1 MSSENNNVY
10 RMGSKNITNIHKKLH
25 NACNHASG
33 VKKASKVK
41 GMPFNP
47 LLHDDVQRVAME
59 ALLKNGLYPTCNYIT
74 DVTDRFV
81 IVTCTMRITDIDD
94 PASFV
99 VIEGCTAMGGLDK
112 YGTGQ
117 AMSYSKKYA
126 FLNALNLKT
135 GLDLEDG
142 YNAKPFE
149 QNSVEQSSEPT
160 YLDDEIDVEE
170 IINRIKQTKSRKQLD
185 IVKNEV
191 RSVVNH
197 LKNNNFKAYEQI
209 RDESS
214 KHEATLES
222 NAKVYK
228 KAIESLEQNRPNNNQ
243 S

>member
-1 MSSENNNVY
+1 MSSKNNVY
-10 RMGSKNITNIHKKLH
+10 RMGNNNMTNIHKKLH
-25 NACNHASG
+25 SACNHASS
-33 VKKASKVK
+33 VKKASKN
-41 GMPFNP
+41 GAPFNP

-59 ALLKNGLYPTCNYIT
+59 ALLKNNLYPTCNYIT
-74 DVTDRFV
+74 DVTEKFV

-99 VIEGCTAMGGLDK
+99 VIDGCTAMSGLDK

-135 GLDLEDG
+135 GMDLEDG

-149 QNSVEQSSEPT
+149 QNSSEPSVEPT
-160 YLDDEIDVEE
+160 YMDDEVDVEE
-170 IINRIKQTKSRKQLD
+170 IVNLILQTKTEKQLAS
-185 IVKNEV
+185 VKGQV

-197 LKNNNFKAYEQI
+197 LKKNNFKAYEQI
-209 RDESS
+209 RDLSS
-214 KHEATLES
+214 KHEATL
-222 NAKVYK
+222 
-228 KAIESLEQNRPNNNQ
+228 NNNQ

>member
-10 RMGSKNITNIHKKLH
+10 RMGNKNMTNIHKKLH

-47 LLHDDVQRVAME
+47 LLHDDVQRVAMD

-74 DVTDRFV
+74 DVTDKFV

-99 VIEGCTAMGGLDK
+99 VIDGCTAMGGLDK

-135 GLDLEDG
+135 GMDLEDG

-149 QNSVEQSSEPT
+149 QNSSEPSVEPT
-160 YLDDEIDVEE
+160 YMDDEVDVEE
-170 IINRIKQTKSRKQLD
+170 IINLILQSKTEKQFTT
-185 IVKNEV
+185 VKNQV

-197 LKNNNFKAYEQI
+197 LKKNNFKAYEQI
-209 RDESS
+209 RDVSS
-214 KHEATLES
+214 KHEATL
-222 NAKVYK
+222 
-228 KAIESLEQNRPNNNQ
+228 NNNQ

>member
-10 RMGSKNITNIHKKLH
+10 RMGTNNMSNIHKKLH
-25 NACNHASG
+25 NACNHAKS
-33 VKKASKVK
+33 VQKANKVK

-47 LLHDDVQRVAME
+47 LLHDDVQRVAMD
-59 ALLKNGLYPTCNYIT
+59 ALLKNNLYPTCNYIT

-94 PASFV
+94 PKSFI
-99 VIEGCTAMGGLDK
+99 VIDGCTAMGGLDK

-135 GLDLEDG
+135 GMDLEDG
-142 YNAKPFE
+142 YNAKPFQ

-160 YLDDEIDVEE
+160 YLDDEVDVEE
-170 IINRIKQTKSRKQLD
+170 IINRIEQTKTDKQLD
-185 IVKNEV
+185 SVKSQV

-209 RDESS
+209 RDKTR
-214 KHEATLES
+214 KHEVKLT
-222 NAKVYK
+222 
-228 KAIESLEQNRPNNNQ
+228 NNQ
-243 S
+243 Q

>member
-1 MSSENNNVY
+1 MSSENNVY
-10 RMGSKNITNIHKKLH
+10 RMGNKNMTNIHKKLH
-25 NACNHASG
+25 SACNHASS

-47 LLHDDVQRVAME
+47 LLHDDVQRVAMA
-59 ALLKNGLYPTCNYIT
+59 ALLENGLYPTCNYIT
-74 DVTDRFV
+74 DVTDKFV

-99 VIEGCTAMGGLDK
+99 VIDGCTAMGGLDK

-135 GLDLEDG
+135 GMDLEDG

-170 IINRIKQTKSRKQLD
+170 IINRIEQTKTEKQLAS
-185 IVKNEV
+185 VKSQV

-209 RDESS
+209 RDFTRE
-214 KHEATLES
+214 HEVKLT
-222 NAKVYK
+222 
-228 KAIESLEQNRPNNNQ
+228 NNQ

>member
-1 MSSENNNVY
+1 MSSENNVY
-10 RMGSKNITNIHKKLH
+10 RMGNKNMTNIHKKLH
-25 NACNHASG
+25 SACNHASS

-47 LLHDDVQRVAME
+47 LLHDDVQRVAMD

-74 DVTDRFV
+74 DVTDKFV

-99 VIEGCTAMGGLDK
+99 VIDGCTAMGGLDK

-135 GLDLEDG
+135 GMDLEDG

-149 QNSVEQSSEPT
+149 QNSSEPSAEPT
-160 YLDDEIDVEE
+160 YMDDEVDVEE
-170 IINRIKQTKSRKQLD
+170 IINQITQTKTEKQFAA
-185 IVKNEV
+185 VKSQV

-197 LKNNNFKAYEQI
+197 LKKNNFKAYEQI
-209 RDESS
+209 RDESV
-214 KHEATLES
+214 KHEATL
-222 NAKVYK
+222 
-228 KAIESLEQNRPNNNQ
+228 NNNQ

>member
-1 MSSENNNVY
+1 
-10 RMGSKNITNIHKKLH
+10 MGNKNMTNIHKKLH
-25 NACNHASG
+25 SACNHASS

-47 LLHDDVQRVAME
+47 LLHDDVQRVAMD
-59 ALLKNGLYPTCNYIT
+59 ALLSNNLYPTCSYIT

-81 IVTCTMRITDIDD
+81 IVTCSMRITDIDD

-99 VIEGCTAMGGLDK
+99 VIDGCTAMGGLDK

-135 GLDLEDG
+135 GMDLEDG

-149 QNSVEQSSEPT
+149 QNSSEPSVEPT
-160 YLDDEIDVEE
+160 YMDDEVDVEE
-170 IINRIKQTKSRKQLD
+170 IINQITQTKTEKQFAA
-185 IVKNEV
+185 VKSQV

-197 LKNNNFKAYEQI
+197 LKKNNFKAYEQI
-209 RDESS
+209 RDESV
-214 KHEATLES
+214 KHEATL
-222 NAKVYK
+222 
-228 KAIESLEQNRPNNNQ
+228 NNNQ

>member
-10 RMGSKNITNIHKKLH
+10 RMGNKNMSNIHKKLH
-25 NACNHASG
+25 NACNQAKS
-33 VKKASKVK
+33 VQKAKKNK
-41 GMPFNP
+41 GMPFDP
-47 LLHDDVQRVAME
+47 LLHDDVQRVAMD
-59 ALLKNGLYPTCNYIT
+59 ALLSNNLYPTCSYIT

-94 PASFV
+94 PASFI
-99 VIEGCTAMGGLDK
+99 VIDGCTAMGGLDK

-135 GLDLEDG
+135 GMDLEDG

-149 QNSVEQSSEPT
+149 KNSSEPSVEPT
-160 YLDDEIDVEE
+160 YMDDEVDVEE
-170 IINRIKQTKSRKQLD
+170 IINRIKQTKTEKQLMS
-185 IVKNEV
+185 VKNQV

-209 RDESS
+209 RDLCSE
-214 KHEATLES
+214 HEVKLT
-222 NAKVYK
+222 
-228 KAIESLEQNRPNNNQ
+228 NNQ

>member
-1 MSSENNNVY
+1 MSSENNVY
-10 RMGSKNITNIHKKLH
+10 RMGNKNMTNIHKKLH
-25 NACNHASG
+25 SACNHASS

-47 LLHDDVQRVAME
+47 LLHDDVQRVAMD

-74 DVTDRFV
+74 DVTDKFV

-99 VIEGCTAMGGLDK
+99 VIDGCTAMGGLDK

-135 GLDLEDG
+135 GMDLEDG

-149 QNSVEQSSEPT
+149 QNSSEPSVEPT
-160 YLDDEIDVEE
+160 YTDNDVDVEE
-170 IINRIKQTKSRKQLD
+170 IINQITQTKTEKQFAA
-185 IVKNEV
+185 VKSQV

-197 LKNNNFKAYEQI
+197 LKKNNFKAYEQI
-209 RDESS
+209 RDESV
-214 KHEATLES
+214 KHEATL
-222 NAKVYK
+222 
-228 KAIESLEQNRPNNNQ
+228 NNNQ

>member
-1 MSSENNNVY
+1 
-10 RMGSKNITNIHKKLH
+10 MGNKNMTNIHKKLH

-47 LLHDDVQRVAME
+47 LLHDDVQRVAMA
-59 ALLKNGLYPTCNYIT
+59 ALLENGLYPTCNYIT

-94 PASFV
+94 PASFII
-99 VIEGCTAMGGLDK
+99 IEGCTAMGGLDK

-135 GLDLEDG
+135 GMDLEDG

-170 IINRIKQTKSRKQLD
+170 IINRIEQTKTEKQLAS
-185 IVKNEV
+185 VKSQV

-209 RDESS
+209 RDCTRE
-214 KHEATLES
+214 HEVKLT
-222 NAKVYK
+222 
-228 KAIESLEQNRPNNNQ
+228 NNQ

>member
-10 RMGSKNITNIHKKLH
+10 RMKSKNMTNIHKKLH

-47 LLHDDVQRVAME
+47 LLHDDVQRVAMA
-59 ALLKNGLYPTCNYIT
+59 ALLENGLYPTCNYIT

-149 QNSVEQSSEPT
+149 
-160 YLDDEIDVEE
+160 
-170 IINRIKQTKSRKQLD
+170 
-185 IVKNEV
+185 
-191 RSVVNH
+191 
-197 LKNNNFKAYEQI
+197 
-209 RDESS
+209 
-214 KHEATLES
+214 
-222 NAKVYK
+222 
-228 KAIESLEQNRPNNNQ
+228 
-243 S
+243 

>member
-1 MSSENNNVY
+1 MSSENNVY
-10 RMGSKNITNIHKKLH
+10 RMGNKNMTNIHKKLH
-25 NACNHASG
+25 SACNHASS

-47 LLHDDVQRVAME
+47 LLHDDVQRVAMD

-74 DVTDRFV
+74 DVTDKFV

-99 VIEGCTAMGGLDK
+99 VIDGCTAMGGLDK

-135 GLDLEDG
+135 GMDLEDG

-149 QNSVEQSSEPT
+149 KNSSEPSVEPT
-160 YLDDEIDVEE
+160 YMDDEVDVEE
-170 IINRIKQTKSRKQLD
+170 IINQITQTKTEKQFAA
-185 IVKNEV
+185 VKSQV

-197 LKNNNFKAYEQI
+197 LKKNNFKAYEQI
-209 RDESS
+209 RDESV
-214 KHEATLES
+214 KHEATL
-222 NAKVYK
+222 
-228 KAIESLEQNRPNNNQ
+228 NNNQ

>member
-1 MSSENNNVY
+1 
-10 RMGSKNITNIHKKLH
+10 MGNKNMTNIHKKLH

-33 VKKASKVK
+33 VKKANKVK

-94 PASFV
+94 PASFI
-99 VIEGCTAMGGLDK
+99 VIDGCTAMGGLDK

-135 GLDLEDG
+135 GMDLEDG
-142 YNAKPFE
+142 YNAKPFK
-149 QNSVEQSSEPT
+149 QNSVEQSTEPT

-170 IINRIKQTKSRKQLD
+170 IINRIEQTKTEKQLAS
-185 IVKNEV
+185 VKSQV

-209 RDESS
+209 RNVSS
-214 KHEATLES
+214 KHEVKLT
-222 NAKVYK
+222 
-228 KAIESLEQNRPNNNQ
+228 NNQ
-243 S
+243 Q

>member
-1 MSSENNNVY
+1 MGYKNMSSENNVY
-10 RMGSKNITNIHKKLH
+10 RMGTNNMSNIHKKLH
-25 NACNHASG
+25 NACNHAKS
-33 VKKASKVK
+33 VQKANKVK

-47 LLHDDVQRVAME
+47 LLHDDVQRVAMD
-59 ALLKNGLYPTCNYIT
+59 ALLKNNLYPTCNYIT

-94 PASFV
+94 PKSFI
-99 VIEGCTAMGGLDK
+99 VIDGCTAMGGLDK

-135 GLDLEDG
+135 GMDLEDG

-160 YLDDEIDVEE
+160 YMDDEVDVEE
-170 IINRIKQTKSRKQLD
+170 IVNRITETKTVKQLSA
-185 IVKNEV
+185 VKSQV
-191 RSVVNH
+191 RSVVGH

-209 RDESS
+209 RDITRE
-214 KHEATLES
+214 HEVKL
-222 NAKVYK
+222 
-228 KAIESLEQNRPNNNQ
+228 NNNQ

>member
-10 RMGSKNITNIHKKLH
+10 RMGNKNMTNIHKKLH

-47 LLHDDVQRVAME
+47 LLHDDVQRVAMA
-59 ALLKNGLYPTCNYIT
+59 ALLENGLYPTCNYIT

-99 VIEGCTAMGGLDK
+99 VIEGCTAKGGLDK

-135 GLDLEDG
+135 GMDLEDG

-149 QNSVEQSSEPT
+149 QNSVEKSTEPT

-170 IINRIKQTKSRKQLD
+170 IINKIEQTKTEKQLAS
-185 IVKNEV
+185 VKSQV

-209 RDESS
+209 RDYTR
-214 KHEATLES
+214 KHEVKLT
-222 NAKVYK
+222 
-228 KAIESLEQNRPNNNQ
+228 NNKQ
-243 S
+243 QFLDD